1 MFYALPPGC
10 ECGTARVPAPKCSR
24 LPIQLRIR
32 APGVPGEMRVAVRPS
47 KRKIPRPRCD
57 RCRTAMALRLWKLH
71 LMSSFLNA
79 LELRL
84 ELR

>member
-32 APGVPGEMRVAVRPS
+32 APGVPGEMRVARPISRLPKGKSLIPDAIEAAQRRLCAS
-47 KRKIPRPRCD
+47 K
-57 RCRTAMALRLWKLH
+57 LR
-71 LMSSFLNA
+71 
-79 LELRL
+79 
-84 ELR
+84 